1 MSCRVCMCCGEPM
14 SENDLEQFSNP
25 NVCATC
31 LNLTW
36 EMDEFT
42 STILTTDP
50 HHDARIESLRV
61 AEHALINRAGL
72 PLAVQR
78 EA

>member
-1 MSCRVCMCCGEPM
+1 M
-14 SENDLEQFSNP
+14 SEDDLEQFSNP

-36 EMDEFT
+36 EMDEFA
-42 STILTTDP
+42 STILATDAQ
-50 HHDARIESLRV
+50 HDARIESLAHPGR
-61 AEHALINRAGL
+61 ALIGRGGL
-72 PLAVQR
+72 ALAVQR

>member
-1 MSCRVCMCCGEPM
+1 MSFRVCMCCGEPV
-14 SENDLEQFSNP
+14 SEDDLEQFSNP

-36 EMDEFT
+36 EMDEFA
-42 STILTTDP
+42 STILTTDT
-50 HHDARIESLRV
+50 HHDARIESLAHTGR
-61 AEHALINRAGL
+61 ALIGRVGL
-72 PLAVQR
+72 ALAVQR